1 MQRLQAAGAD
11 LRIADPNLLDDY
23 NDDDPM
29 LSASVEQ
36 AYVAAATASLHPN
49 PRDQAQLLKPSNP
62 MLLRMASDYLKD
74 GGKLSHAHA
83 DHLAESFFPSS
94 GLERPETTI
103 KVVNR
108 STYTSMEQLTTKFWN
123 QHAEVVRTVKSVLD
137 AYSSRQPGVTKY
149 ELHVICGVNERVDG
163 PVYTAPFTSTFCCSH
178 INFLATQ
185 SAGTPP
191 TLFFAEC
198 RNDGTQ
204 ESGWCCPV
212 GMPSPGT
219 EQVRCLYCEYSG
231 SRIVHPARGSF
242 HGSGTEFEKMWGG
255 EKLYSH
261 SYNNDCIIRHS
272 LEATFWVDY
281 LEDDCIYN
289 TYRLDDKH
297 IGVKVFIKKGLL
309 DEKKRMILIN
319 KGLAYL
325 MDEDTL

>member
-163 PVYTAPFTSTFCCSH
+163 PVYTAPFTGTFCCSH
-178 INFLATQ
+178 INFLTTQ
-185 SAGTPP
+185 SAGAPP

-198 RNDGTQ
+198 RNDATQ

-219 EQVRCLYCEYSG
+219 EQVRCL
-231 SRIVHPARGSF
+231 
-242 HGSGTEFEKMWGG
+242 
-255 EKLYSH
+255 
-261 SYNNDCIIRHS
+261 
-272 LEATFWVDY
+272 
-281 LEDDCIYN
+281 
-289 TYRLDDKH
+289 
-297 IGVKVFIKKGLL
+297 
-309 DEKKRMILIN
+309 
-319 KGLAYL
+319 
-325 MDEDTL
+325 